1 VGENGDGEKITER
14 FGRSGFQIVN
24 WPMFK
29 IRFILFCLLLATAF
43 VARAVNT
50 NSLVWQT
57 ASDRVSADIHG
68 EALWPLLEDIA
79 HQTGWHIFVEP
90 DTERSAS
97 TKFRGLPS
105 GDALKMLLGNLNFAL
120 VPRTN
125 APSQL
130 YVFRTTMQNAT
141 KPVVVAKPPRRVANE
156 LLIRVKPGTDID
168 ALAKRLGAKITGR
181 MDKLG
186 IYRLQFADAAATD
199 AALAQL
205 KTDSDVLDVDYNYY
219 FDPPPTAQMISPNA
233 SGLPGPVSLPLDPP
247 TSDCSKVIVGLV
259 DTSVQP
265 LGDLE
270 KFMLKRLSV
279 ADGGSSGGENSAKS
293 FSISKLSI
301 ATEAESATAN
311 LNHGTGMAQTI
322 LAAVAKAQVNGS
334 SVRIVAADVYG
345 SGETTTTWN
354 VALGVQAVIDNGAT
368 FVNLSLGGSGQSAVL
383 ANLIQSAEKDGI
395 GFFAAA
401 GNEPVTTPT
410 YPAAYPGVNAVTAL
424 QNGQLAPYANYG
436 SFVDMALPGS
446 SVVYLGNQAY
456 LMQGTSVS
464 TAYATGVAAGNEA
477 SSCAGLSQIQAAMQQ
492 KFVVPQK

>member
-1 VGENGDGEKITER
+1 MPTIR
-14 FGRSGFQIVN
+14 PIV
-24 WPMFK
+24 
-29 IRFILFCLLLATAF
+29 FCLLLAFSLKAF
-43 VARAVNT
+43 AADT
-50 NSLVWQT
+50 NSIVWQT

-97 TKFRGLPS
+97 AKFKDLPS

-120 VPRTN
+120 IPKTN

-130 YVFRTTMQNAT
+130 YVFRTTMRNAT
-141 KPVVVAKPPRRVANE
+141 KPVVAAKKIPRRVANE
-156 LLIRVKPGTDID
+156 LLIRVKPGTDMD
-168 ALAKRLGAKITGR
+168 ALAKLLGAKITGR

-205 KTDSDVLDVDYNYY
+205 KNDSDVLDADYNYY
-219 FDPPPTAQMISPNA
+219 FDPPPVAQMISPG
-233 SGLPGPVSLPLDPP
+233 SLGLPGPVSLPLNPP
-247 TSDCSKVIVGLV
+247 TSDCSKVVIGLP
-259 DTSVQP
+259 DTAVQP
-265 LGDLE
+265 LGNLDQ
-270 KFMLKRLSV
+270 FITKRLSV
-279 ADGGSSGGENSAKS
+279 ADGSLTNGST
-293 FSISKLSI
+293 L
-301 ATEAESATAN
+301 
-311 LNHGTGMAQTI
+311 LHGTGMAQTI
-322 LAAVAKAQVNGS
+322 LAAVAKAQINGS

-383 ANLIQSAEKDGI
+383 ASLIQSAEKDGV

-401 GNEPVTTPT
+401 GNEPVATPT

-424 QNGQLAPYANYG
+424 QNGQIAPYANYG

-477 SSCAGLSQIQAAMQQ
+477 ASCAGLQQIQSAMQT
-492 KFVVPQK
+492 KFPVPGK